1 MEALTDLMAS
11 AERIMAGGF
20 LGVEF
25 SRIIPRGK
33 SQSLGKACLI
43 LRLGLLILNFSA

>member
-1 MEALTDLMAS
+1 MEAPTDLMAT

-20 LGVEF
+20 LGIEF
-25 SRIIPRGK
+25 SRIISRGK

-43 LRLGLLILNFSA
+43 FQLGFLILNF